1 MSGLLPPPR
10 DSAPPYDY
18 VVSVKSEGKAEV
30 GGGGGGMALK
40 PVQEEEEEEK
50 KYHYYTMLDYEGEQV
65 RKGKK

>member
-18 VVSVKSEGKAEV
+18 VVSVKSEGKSEV
-30 GGGGGGMALK
+30 GGGGGMALK